1 MAVKR
6 LEYIL
11 ILLGVF
17 AFFLFFT
24 DYLSFYVL
32 LFFILVPVISL
43 ILTLIS
49 GIRLE
54 VSAECQNPGTVR
66 KGETI
71 FLRFRFRGAFRLGG
85 ARVRM
90 KICVRNEL
98 LQTEKRDTLMFMM
111 GKPGQTVSYAL
122 SSDYC
127 GQLEIEILQVRLY
140 DYLWIFGFSGTC
152 GQNKLSVPVM
162 PDIRPLDILAEER
175 QAEDWESDE
184 YSKVKPGDDPAEIFD
199 IRAYRAGDRISR
211 IHWKLS
217 GKRNELMIKEGGLPV
232 GSRMLVVLDMT
243 GTAGKARLADG
254 LLEAAASLSWYLAE
268 NGIPHRTGC
277 WQGGEKGGFF
287 LEEVDGNEDFYRSL
301 WGMLRACGEHDR
313 KAVLQGC
320 LEAKN
325 ISRILYFAAELSP
338 EETEILCG
346 GQVPVQIFAL
356 RGEAR
361 ETEAER
367 KSRETAER
375 LGARW
380 RDLTAGRIT
389 EDMAGLEI

>member
-90 KICVRNEL
+90 KIRVRNEL

-152 GQNKLSVPVM
+152 GQNKLRVPVM

-217 GKRNELMIKEGGLPV
+217 SKRNELMIKEGGLPV
-232 GSRMLVVLDMT
+232 GSGRFSVLVSCGKWNSSQDRVL
-243 GTAGKARLADG
+243 
-254 LLEAAASLSWYLAE
+254 
-268 NGIPHRTGC
+268 
-277 WQGGEKGGFF
+277 
-287 LEEVDGNEDFYRSL
+287 
-301 WGMLRACGEHDR
+301 
-313 KAVLQGC
+313 
-320 LEAKN
+320 
-325 ISRILYFAAELSP
+325 
-338 EETEILCG
+338 
-346 GQVPVQIFAL
+346 
-356 RGEAR
+356 
-361 ETEAER
+361 
-367 KSRETAER
+367 
-375 LGARW
+375 
-380 RDLTAGRIT
+380 AGRRKRRFFSGRSGWKRGFLPVSLGNAPRLRRT
-389 EDMAGLEI
+389 